1 MKHTTFLAARAF
13 GYHSVN
19 QSAQAKV
26 CSSENAHG
34 ADSKTAE
41 SEEDAEGA
49 VALTVGVFRDARR
62 LLPHAQA
69 LGLQVISHLQAKL
82 HTPAHTLSRA
92 QGKVLKCNGLRESDR
107 RIDVA

>member
-1 MKHTTFLAARAF
+1 M
-13 GYHSVN
+13 V
-19 QSAQAKV
+19 Q
-26 CSSENAHG
+26 
-34 ADSKTAE
+34 ADSGGRR
-41 SEEDAEGA
+41 EDAEGA
-49 VALTVGVFRDARR
+49 AALTVGVFRDARR